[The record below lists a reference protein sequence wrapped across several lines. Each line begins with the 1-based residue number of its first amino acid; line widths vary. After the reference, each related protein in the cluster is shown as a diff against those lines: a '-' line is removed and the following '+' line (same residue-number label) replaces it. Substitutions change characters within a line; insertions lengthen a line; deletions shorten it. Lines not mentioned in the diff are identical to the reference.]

1 MPTNLLR
8 NNYGVFIMNVLSAMA
23 GINDGEFCKKFTKQG
38 IDVITLGGFN
48 MDVPTFKAGLE
59 NISQNKRKEFFTCPH
74 HLSEDLTEFIDI
86 IRDYNPQWKGKISVN
101 LRATNS
107 EPFALLYNNE
117 NIDIIEI
124 NAHCRQAPMIEA
136 KTGQVLLSNPNVL
149 SEMLEEVTTNS
160 GKETSVKI
168 RANVEGVNILE
179 IVELIESYNVDYL
192 HVDAMKP
199 GVDTADYDILNKIC
213 SNTSVHVIGNN
224 SVRTHEDYLKMIE
237 NGADSV
243 SVARA
248 ALEGDIDHI
257 FM

>member
-1 MPTNLLR
+1 
-8 NNYGVFIMNVLSAMA
+8 MNVLSAMA

-38 IDVITLGGFN
+38 VDVITLGGFN

-59 NISQNKRKEFFTCPH
+59 NISKDNRKEFFTCPH
-74 HLSEDLTEFIDI
+74 HISEDLTEFIEV

-101 LRATNS
+101 LRTTTP
-107 EPFALLYNNE
+107 EPFALLYNNKD
-117 NIDIIEI
+117 IDIIEI
-124 NAHCRQAPMIEA
+124 NAHCRQEPMLEA
-136 KTGQVLLSNPNVL
+136 KTGQYLLSEPKVL
-149 SEMLEEVTTNS
+149 SDMLEEVTTNS
-160 GKETSVKI
+160 GKETSIKI
-168 RANVEGVNILE
+168 RTNVEGVNILE

-199 GVDTADYDILNKIC
+199 GVDTADYDILNTIC
-213 SNTSVHVIGNN
+213 SKTSVHVIGNN
-224 SVRTHEDYLKMIE
+224 SVRTHDDYLKMID

-257 FM
+257 FI

>member
-1 MPTNLLR
+1 
-8 NNYGVFIMNVLSAMA
+8 MNVLSAMA

-38 IDVITLGGFN
+38 VDIITLGGFN

-59 NISQNKRKEFFTCPH
+59 NISKYDRKEFFTCPH
-74 HLSEDLTEFIDI
+74 HISEDLSEFIDV

-101 LRATNS
+101 LRATTP
-107 EPFALLYNNE
+107 EPFALLYKNE
-117 NIDIIEI
+117 DIDILEI
-124 NAHCRQAPMIEA
+124 NAHCRQKPMLEA
-136 KTGQVLLSNPNVL
+136 KTGQVLLSNPDVL
-149 SEMLEEVTTNS
+149 RGMLEEVTTNS
-160 GKETSVKI
+160 DKEISVKI
-168 RANVEGVNILE
+168 RTNVEYVDILE

-192 HVDAMKP
+192 HVDAMNP
-199 GVDTADYDILNKIC
+199 GVDEADYDILNTIC
-213 SNTSVHVIGNN
+213 GKTSVHVIGNN
-224 SVRTHEDYLKMIE
+224 SVRTHEDYLKMLD

>member
-1 MPTNLLR
+1 
-8 NNYGVFIMNVLSAMA
+8 MNVLSAMA

-38 IDVITLGGFN
+38 VDIITLGGFN
-48 MDVPTFKAGLE
+48 MDVDTFKAGLE
-59 NISQNKRKEFFTCPH
+59 NISKHDRKEFFTCPH
-74 HLSEDLTEFIDI
+74 HISEDLTEFIGI

-101 LRATNS
+101 LRATTP
-107 EPFALLYNNE
+107 EPFGLLYNNKD
-117 NIDIIEI
+117 IDILEI
-124 NAHCRQAPMIEA
+124 NAHCRQAPMLEA
-136 KTGQVLLSNPNVL
+136 KTGQALLSNPKVL
-149 SEMLEEVTTNS
+149 GDMLEEVTSNS
-160 GKETSVKI
+160 GKEISVKI
-168 RANVEGVNILE
+168 RSNVEGVDILE

-213 SNTSVHVIGNN
+213 GKTSIHVIGNN
-224 SVRTHEDYLKMIE
+224 SVRTHEDYLKMLD